1 MPQIPLPDPFDG
13 VPYLDEPDFSDMW
26 GYLPAQR
33 QDEPE
38 EEDLTDEQRRDAG
51 FQGESYQ
58 GPRLGGF
65 QEPGNEPALPR
76 ADNKSGKGLYLL
88 GETEYSI
95 TDGPGSELC
104 VYSGWPRRHVRVGRH
119 CPHGML
125 ERLKRAQEEANDA
138 SEGTGELGRNGS
150 EGHQ

>member
-33 QDEPE
+33 QDEPPE
-38 EEDLTDEQRRDAG
+38 EEDLTDNQRHEAG
-51 FQGESYQ
+51 FQGERYQ
-58 GPRLGGF
+58 GDQLGGF
-65 QEPGNEPALPR
+65 EHPGNEPALPY
-76 ADNKSGKGLYLL
+76 AEQNSKKGLYLL

-95 TDGPGSELC
+95 SDGPGSELC
-104 VYSGWPRRHVRVGRH
+104 VFSGWPRVHVHVGRH

-125 ERLKRAQEEANDA
+125 ERLKRAQEEERRVLPA
-138 SEGTGELGRNGS
+138 ERTGDN
-150 EGHQ
+150 